1 MFGSNTAA
9 ALIVAYTVQDAAPP
23 SGGRRVRTPGPL
35 SGWSVQ
41 LSSSHSAL
49 TVSPPPCCLG
59 SGARW
64 RVLIETR
71 AHPLGLFRARLG
83 MTASP
88 RGKLSLGGGGL
99 ARRFRTLY
107 RRFRLFGGRFGA
119 PIEDSDDSGAASS
132 NDADR

>member
-1 MFGSNTAA
+1 MVSDPLVDKAGVAVAGPGLMCGRGS
-9 ALIVAYTVQDAAPP
+9 
-23 SGGRRVRTPGPL
+23 PGQ
-35 SGWSVQ
+35 WV
-41 LSSSHSAL
+41 HRMIARL
-49 TVSPPPCCLG
+49 T
-59 SGARW
+59 
-64 RVLIETR
+64 VLIETR

-83 MTASP
+83 TTASP

>member
-1 MFGSNTAA
+1 MRLVGPAQQLALCVDRFSAA
-9 ALIVAYTVQDAAPP
+9 VLPWQRRTVE
-23 SGGRRVRTPGPL
+23 GPHRNPR
-35 SGWSVQ
+35 S
-41 LSSSHSAL
+41 
-49 TVSPPPCCLG
+49 
-59 SGARW
+59 
-64 RVLIETR
+64 
-71 AHPLGLFRARLG
+71 PLGLFRARLG
-83 MTASP
+83 TTASP